1 MALRTMDAAV
11 VQKNSLRVDELLSK
25 LVSLEEQLASLKLQ
39 RKVRSSSPHHHQRSR
54 SRSKS
59 RRRYNPQGRY
69 CFYHFRFG
77 KKCLP
82 GRKFRLFVKD
92 RETGCQFLV
101 DSGADVSILPW
112 TKTKGECQASQ
123 YKLYAANGTEIP
135 TYGLK
140 ILTLDLG
147 LRRPFQWPFIIAKVE
162 RGIIGADFLQK
173 FQLLI
178 DLHNRKLIDGVT
190 NLSIKGEVATIQEN
204 NDLSTV
210 NRASK
215 YFNLLKLYPDLTK
228 PNLVN
233 RVVKHEVKHHV
244 LTTGQPVYS
253 KARQLAPDKLKLAK
267 QEFQFML
274 DNDIIR
280 PSKSQWASPL
290 HLVNKKDGT
299 LRPCGDYR
307 RLNAQTIPDRYPI
320 PRIEDF
326 NHILKDKKIFSKI
339 DLVKAYYQIPI
350 AEEDKEKTAITT
362 PFGLYEFNTMSFGLR
377 NAPSTFQRFITEVL
391 YGLDFVFPY
400 LDDVLVA
407 SSTEEEHSEHL
418 KMVFERFQQYGLRIN
433 VSKSVMG
440 AAQVEYLGFLI
451 TAEGSR
457 PLPEKDAAKTQAP
470 LHELLKGAKKKDRR
484 KVHWTDDTRRS
495 FEKCKTD
502 LAEAALLSFPRS
514 GLPLSLCTDASDFA
528 VGAVLQQL
536 ENERWKPIAFYSKK
550 LNETQTSCNIQH
562 VLGKDNVVA
571 DALSR
576 IHSISEI
583 NFEEIAEEQ
592 TTDEELQI
600 LLHNNSLKFKPSTLP
615 SGKKLWCD
623 ISTQKIRP
631 YIPQKFRFQIFQLI
645 HGLAHPG
652 IKSTVKL
659 MIEKYVWSDIK
670 KQVREWAKACI
681 RCQKCKVSRHTKSKL
696 GEFEQPDER
705 FSVVHIDLIGKLP
718 PSEGMQYC
726 LTCIDRFSCW
736 MEAIPIPEITA
747 EIVGRAFYEK
757 WICRFGVPAKIVTD
771 QGRQFE
777 AELFRSIAAIC
788 GAKVAHTTSYHP
800 QCNGKVERLHR
811 TLKGAIKAHNN
822 IRWTESLPTVLLGLR
837 AAIRPD
843 ISYTIAQM
851 VYDRLKPA
859 YLLAVDNQNEQTSV
873 GQKNEISNWK
883 ELSPM
888 PDEQSTTSCGRKI
901 KKPEDSSVTARKSGG
916 NSFNRRENV
925 FKCFYCGIQG
935 HRQAEC
941 RKKQRDERAARYQ
954 PPGETP
960 LAIILFHVTPVS
972 IGDVSIS
979 ENLLFATITQPPGI
993 RRYIKNFAK
1002 RALPLT
1008 NLLRKDTPFE
1018 WTSERQEA
1026 FDDIKKAILNL
1037 PVLALPDQNA
1047 ELQITTDASSRGIG
1061 AVLEQNILTLKPF
1074 LLGRKFKVFTD
1085 HKPLAGFLS
1094 DKNSSSKIL
1103 RWKLALEEFNYN
1115 IHYIRGSLNS
1125 VADHLSRYINN
1136 ITIALPDSKDL
1147 INMQREDSVL
1157 STIIQKIDQND
1168 VSPQISNYFIN
1179 GEGLLCHLSKR
1190 PSRSPRSNTTR
1201 KQVCI
1206 PHCLKAKIL
1215 ESVHSEYGGHLK
1227 FFKTYHRLSENF
1239 FWHNMYKDT
1248 KNFVRSCTICLSRKN
1263 AFKIP
1268 PAPHQ
1273 PVEQNT
1279 EPGETCHMD
1288 IFGPLKTTL
1297 KEHGRDIRLS
1307 YTYENNSDTPQNKYE
1322 YVEKLLPSLEH
1333 TFNKVLNNLKDQE
1346 ASHVELSTRV
1356 TKQHHYDYKIGSLCF
1371 IKTPNIKSNLSPKL
1385 RPKFEGPYRVI
1396 ERFSNVS
1403 YRVQHVEQLR
1413 KRFNTHV
1420 NRMIPFIKR
1429 FSYLHLNNLD
1439 DLQPDETEVKGIVPS
1454 PWYSLRARAG
1464 NSAR

>member
-1 MALRTMDAAV
+1 MKQHGVVHTNEKPYLCNICGVGFGRKDNRERHYLVHATEKPFKCDKCEMSYKQKRHLDKHYEIHLDETNTSIVKCQICERCFSSQKALGKHARQEHPELKECFVCDVCALITIRGVEVAANQGAATILRDDIASTISDSGRSASLVNAYSRAVSMSRKQIPAVDAA
-11 VQKNSLRVDELLSK
+11 
-25 LVSLEEQLASLKLQ
+25 ASPAADIL
-39 RKVRSSSPHHHQRSR
+39 
-54 SRSKS
+54 
-59 RRRYNPQGRY
+59 
-69 CFYHFRFG
+69 
-77 KKCLP
+77 

-112 TKTKGECQASQ
+112 TKTK
-123 YKLYAANGTEIP
+123 K
-135 TYGLK
+135 
-140 ILTLDLG
+140 
-147 LRRPFQWPFIIAKVE
+147 
-162 RGIIGADFLQK
+162 
-173 FQLLI
+173 LLI

-233 RVVKHEVKHHV
+233 RVVKHEVKHHI
-244 LTTGQPVYS
+244 LTTGQPIYS

-290 HLVNKKDGT
+290 HLVNKKGWHIKT
-299 LRPCGDYR
+299 MW
-307 RLNAQTIPDRYPI
+307 RLQATQRTDNTR
-320 PRIEDF
+320 
-326 NHILKDKKIFSKI
+326 S
-339 DLVKAYYQIPI
+339 IPI

-457 PLPEKDAAKTQAP
+457 PLPEKVQAIFNYKLPETIHDLRTFLGMINFYRRYLKDAAKTQAP

-550 LNETQTSCNIQH
+550 LNETQT
-562 VLGKDNVVA
+562 
-571 DALSR
+571 
-576 IHSISEI
+576 
-583 NFEEIAEEQ
+583 
-592 TTDEELQI
+592 
-600 LLHNNSLKFKPSTLP
+600 
-615 SGKKLWCD
+615 
-623 ISTQKIRP
+623 
-631 YIPQKFRFQIFQLI
+631 RFQIFQLI

-659 MIEKYVWSDIK
+659 MTEKYVWSDIK

-811 TLKGAIKAHNN
+811 TLKGAIKL
-822 IRWTESLPTVLLGLR
+822 T
-837 AAIRPD
+837 
-843 ISYTIAQM
+843 TIL
-851 VYDRLKPA
+851 D
-859 YLLAVDNQNEQTSV
+859 
-873 GQKNEISNWK
+873 GQSH
-883 ELSPM
+883 
-888 PDEQSTTSCGRKI
+888 
-901 KKPEDSSVTARKSGG
+901 
-916 NSFNRRENV
+916 
-925 FKCFYCGIQG
+925 Y
-935 HRQAEC
+935 
-941 RKKQRDERAARYQ
+941 
-954 PPGETP
+954 P
-960 LAIILFHVTPVS
+960 L
-972 IGDVSIS
+972 
-979 ENLLFATITQPPGI
+979 
-993 RRYIKNFAK
+993 
-1002 RALPLT
+1002 
-1008 NLLRKDTPFE
+1008 
-1018 WTSERQEA
+1018 
-1026 FDDIKKAILNL
+1026 
-1037 PVLALPDQNA
+1037 
-1047 ELQITTDASSRGIG
+1047 
-1061 AVLEQNILTLKPF
+1061 
-1074 LLGRKFKVFTD
+1074 
-1085 HKPLAGFLS
+1085 
-1094 DKNSSSKIL
+1094 
-1103 RWKLALEEFNYN
+1103 
-1115 IHYIRGSLNS
+1115 
-1125 VADHLSRYINN
+1125 
-1136 ITIALPDSKDL
+1136 
-1147 INMQREDSVL
+1147 
-1157 STIIQKIDQND
+1157 
-1168 VSPQISNYFIN
+1168 
-1179 GEGLLCHLSKR
+1179 C
-1190 PSRSPRSNTTR
+1190 
-1201 KQVCI
+1201 C
-1206 PHCLKAKIL
+1206 
-1215 ESVHSEYGGHLK
+1215 
-1227 FFKTYHRLSENF
+1227 
-1239 FWHNMYKDT
+1239 
-1248 KNFVRSCTICLSRKN
+1248 
-1263 AFKIP
+1263 
-1268 PAPHQ
+1268 
-1273 PVEQNT
+1273 
-1279 EPGETCHMD
+1279 
-1288 IFGPLKTTL
+1288 
-1297 KEHGRDIRLS
+1297 
-1307 YTYENNSDTPQNKYE
+1307 
-1322 YVEKLLPSLEH
+1322 
-1333 TFNKVLNNLKDQE
+1333 
-1346 ASHVELSTRV
+1346 
-1356 TKQHHYDYKIGSLCF
+1356 
-1371 IKTPNIKSNLSPKL
+1371 
-1385 RPKFEGPYRVI
+1385 
-1396 ERFSNVS
+1396 
-1403 YRVQHVEQLR
+1403 
-1413 KRFNTHV
+1413 
-1420 NRMIPFIKR
+1420 
-1429 FSYLHLNNLD
+1429 
-1439 DLQPDETEVKGIVPS
+1439 
-1454 PWYSLRARAG
+1454 
-1464 NSAR
+1464 

>member
-1 MALRTMDAAV
+1 MALRTIDAAV

-25 LVSLEEQLASLKLQ
+25 L
-39 RKVRSSSPHHHQRSR
+39 
-54 SRSKS
+54 
-59 RRRYNPQGRY
+59 
-69 CFYHFRFG
+69 
-77 KKCLP
+77 
-82 GRKFRLFVKD
+82 D

-190 NLSIKGEVATIQEN
+190 NLSIKGEVATIHKK

-233 RVVKHEVKHHV
+233 RVVKHEVKHHI

-253 KARQLAPDKLKLAK
+253 KARQLASDKLKLAK

-274 DNDIIR
+274 GNDIIR

-457 PLPEKDAAKTQAP
+457 PLPEKDVAKTQAP

-536 ENERWKPIAFYSKK
+536 ENKGWKPIAFYSKK
-550 LNETQTSCNIQH
+550 LNETQTRYSTYDRELLGIYLSVKHFKHLPEGNDFVIYTDHKPLIFAFKQKNEKAPPRQQRELQYISEFSCNIQH

-571 DALSR
+571 AALSR
-576 IHSISEI
+576 IDSISEI
-583 NFEEIAEEQ
+583 NFEAIAEEQ
-592 TTDEELQI
+592 NTDEELQQ

-623 ISTQKIRP
+623 TSTQNIRP

-659 MIEKYVWSDIK
+659 MTEKYVWSDIK

-705 FSVVHIDLIGKLP
+705 FSVVHIDLIRKLP
-718 PSEGMQYC
+718 PSEGMQNC
-726 LTCIDRFSCW
+726 LTCIDQFSCW

-757 WICRFGVPAKIVTD
+757 WICRFV
-771 QGRQFE
+771 
-777 AELFRSIAAIC
+777 C
-788 GAKVAHTTSYHP
+788 
-800 QCNGKVERLHR
+800 VEY
-811 TLKGAIKAHNN
+811 
-822 IRWTESLPTVLLGLR
+822 LP
-837 AAIRPD
+837 
-843 ISYTIAQM
+843 
-851 VYDRLKPA
+851 
-859 YLLAVDNQNEQTSV
+859 N
-873 GQKNEISNWK
+873 
-883 ELSPM
+883 
-888 PDEQSTTSCGRKI
+888 
-901 KKPEDSSVTARKSGG
+901 
-916 NSFNRRENV
+916 
-925 FKCFYCGIQG
+925 
-935 HRQAEC
+935 
-941 RKKQRDERAARYQ
+941 
-954 PPGETP
+954 
-960 LAIILFHVTPVS
+960 
-972 IGDVSIS
+972 
-979 ENLLFATITQPPGI
+979 
-993 RRYIKNFAK
+993 
-1002 RALPLT
+1002 
-1008 NLLRKDTPFE
+1008 
-1018 WTSERQEA
+1018 
-1026 FDDIKKAILNL
+1026 
-1037 PVLALPDQNA
+1037 
-1047 ELQITTDASSRGIG
+1047 
-1061 AVLEQNILTLKPF
+1061 
-1074 LLGRKFKVFTD
+1074 
-1085 HKPLAGFLS
+1085 
-1094 DKNSSSKIL
+1094 
-1103 RWKLALEEFNYN
+1103 
-1115 IHYIRGSLNS
+1115 
-1125 VADHLSRYINN
+1125 
-1136 ITIALPDSKDL
+1136 
-1147 INMQREDSVL
+1147 
-1157 STIIQKIDQND
+1157 
-1168 VSPQISNYFIN
+1168 
-1179 GEGLLCHLSKR
+1179 
-1190 PSRSPRSNTTR
+1190 
-1201 KQVCI
+1201 
-1206 PHCLKAKIL
+1206 
-1215 ESVHSEYGGHLK
+1215 
-1227 FFKTYHRLSENF
+1227 
-1239 FWHNMYKDT
+1239 
-1248 KNFVRSCTICLSRKN
+1248 
-1263 AFKIP
+1263 
-1268 PAPHQ
+1268 
-1273 PVEQNT
+1273 
-1279 EPGETCHMD
+1279 
-1288 IFGPLKTTL
+1288 
-1297 KEHGRDIRLS
+1297 
-1307 YTYENNSDTPQNKYE
+1307 
-1322 YVEKLLPSLEH
+1322 
-1333 TFNKVLNNLKDQE
+1333 
-1346 ASHVELSTRV
+1346 
-1356 TKQHHYDYKIGSLCF
+1356 
-1371 IKTPNIKSNLSPKL
+1371 
-1385 RPKFEGPYRVI
+1385 
-1396 ERFSNVS
+1396 
-1403 YRVQHVEQLR
+1403 
-1413 KRFNTHV
+1413 
-1420 NRMIPFIKR
+1420 
-1429 FSYLHLNNLD
+1429 
-1439 DLQPDETEVKGIVPS
+1439 
-1454 PWYSLRARAG
+1454 
-1464 NSAR
+1464 

>member
-1 MALRTMDAAV
+1 M
-11 VQKNSLRVDELLSK
+11 
-25 LVSLEEQLASLKLQ
+25 
-39 RKVRSSSPHHHQRSR
+39 
-54 SRSKS
+54 
-59 RRRYNPQGRY
+59 
-69 CFYHFRFG
+69 
-77 KKCLP
+77 
-82 GRKFRLFVKD
+82 
-92 RETGCQFLV
+92 
-101 DSGADVSILPW
+101 
-112 TKTKGECQASQ
+112 KGECQASQ
-123 YKLYAANGTEIP
+123 YKLYAANGNEIP

-147 LRRPFQWPFIIAKVE
+147 LRRPFQWPFIIAKVK

-190 NLSIKGEVATIQEN
+190 NLSIKGEVATIQES

-215 YFNLLKLYPDLTK
+215 YFNLLKSYPDLTK

-233 RVVKHEVKHHV
+233 RAVKHGVKHHI

-326 NHILKDKKIFSKI
+326 NYILKDKKIFSKI

-362 PFGLYEFNTMSFGLR
+362 PFDSYEFNTMSFGLR

-407 SSTEEEHSEHL
+407 SFTEEEHSEHL

-440 AAQVEYLGFLI
+440 SAQVEYLGFLI

-514 GLPLSLCTDASDFA
+514 KLPLSLCTDASDFA

-536 ENERWKPIAFYSKK
+536 ENE
-550 LNETQTSCNIQH
+550 
-562 VLGKDNVVA
+562 

-576 IHSISEI
+576 IDSISEI

-592 TTDEELQI
+592 TTDEELQQ
-600 LLHNNSLKFKPSTLP
+600 LLHNNFLKFKPSTLP

-659 MIEKYVWSDIK
+659 MTEKYVWSDIK

-696 GEFEQPDER
+696 LEFEQPDER

-726 LTCIDRFSCW
+726 LICIDRFSCW

-757 WICRFGVPAKIVTD
+757 WICMFGVPAKLVTD

-777 AELFRSIAAIC
+777 AELFRSIAAVC
-788 GAKVAHTTSYHP
+788 GAKVDHTTSYHP

-811 TLKGAIKAHNN
+811 TLKSAIKAHNN
-822 IRWTESLPTVLLGLR
+822 IRWTESL
-837 AAIRPD
+837 
-843 ISYTIAQM
+843 
-851 VYDRLKPA
+851 
-859 YLLAVDNQNEQTSV
+859 YLL
-873 GQKNEISNWK
+873 
-883 ELSPM
+883 
-888 PDEQSTTSCGRKI
+888 C
-901 KKPEDSSVTARKSGG
+901 
-916 NSFNRRENV
+916 
-925 FKCFYCGIQG
+925 C
-935 HRQAEC
+935 
-941 RKKQRDERAARYQ
+941 
-954 PPGETP
+954 
-960 LAIILFHVTPVS
+960 
-972 IGDVSIS
+972 
-979 ENLLFATITQPPGI
+979 
-993 RRYIKNFAK
+993 
-1002 RALPLT
+1002 
-1008 NLLRKDTPFE
+1008 
-1018 WTSERQEA
+1018 
-1026 FDDIKKAILNL
+1026 
-1037 PVLALPDQNA
+1037 
-1047 ELQITTDASSRGIG
+1047 
-1061 AVLEQNILTLKPF
+1061 
-1074 LLGRKFKVFTD
+1074 
-1085 HKPLAGFLS
+1085 
-1094 DKNSSSKIL
+1094 
-1103 RWKLALEEFNYN
+1103 
-1115 IHYIRGSLNS
+1115 
-1125 VADHLSRYINN
+1125 
-1136 ITIALPDSKDL
+1136 
-1147 INMQREDSVL
+1147 
-1157 STIIQKIDQND
+1157 
-1168 VSPQISNYFIN
+1168 
-1179 GEGLLCHLSKR
+1179 
-1190 PSRSPRSNTTR
+1190 
-1201 KQVCI
+1201 
-1206 PHCLKAKIL
+1206 
-1215 ESVHSEYGGHLK
+1215 
-1227 FFKTYHRLSENF
+1227 
-1239 FWHNMYKDT
+1239 
-1248 KNFVRSCTICLSRKN
+1248 
-1263 AFKIP
+1263 
-1268 PAPHQ
+1268 
-1273 PVEQNT
+1273 
-1279 EPGETCHMD
+1279 
-1288 IFGPLKTTL
+1288 
-1297 KEHGRDIRLS
+1297 
-1307 YTYENNSDTPQNKYE
+1307 
-1322 YVEKLLPSLEH
+1322 
-1333 TFNKVLNNLKDQE
+1333 
-1346 ASHVELSTRV
+1346 
-1356 TKQHHYDYKIGSLCF
+1356 
-1371 IKTPNIKSNLSPKL
+1371 
-1385 RPKFEGPYRVI
+1385 
-1396 ERFSNVS
+1396 
-1403 YRVQHVEQLR
+1403 
-1413 KRFNTHV
+1413 
-1420 NRMIPFIKR
+1420 
-1429 FSYLHLNNLD
+1429 
-1439 DLQPDETEVKGIVPS
+1439 
-1454 PWYSLRARAG
+1454 
-1464 NSAR
+1464 

>member
-1 MALRTMDAAV
+1 MAPRTMDAAV
-11 VQKNSLRVDELLSK
+11 VQKGSLRVDELLSK
-25 LVSLEEQLASLKLQ
+25 LVSLEEPLASLKLQ
-39 RKVRSSSPHHHQRSR
+39 RKVQSSRPHHHQRSR

-59 RRRYNPQGRY
+59 RRRYNPQGKY
-69 CFYHFRFG
+69 CYYHFRFG

-112 TKTKGECQASQ
+112 KKTKGECQASQ
-123 YKLYAANGTEIP
+123 YKLYAANGTEIA

-140 ILTLDLG
+140 ILTLDLD
-147 LRRPFQWPFIIAKVE
+147 LRRPFQWPFIIAKVK

-204 NDLSTV
+204 NDLSTI

-215 YFNLLKLYPDLTK
+215 YFNLLKSYPDLTK

-233 RVVKHEVKHHV
+233 RVVKHRVKHHI

-253 KARQLAPDKLKLAK
+253 KARQLASDKSKLAK

-290 HLVNKKDGT
+290 HLVNKMDGT
-299 LRPCGDYR
+299 LRPCSDYR

-326 NHILKDKKIFSKI
+326 NHILKDKKIFLKI
-339 DLVKAYYQIPI
+339 YLVKAYYQIPI

-362 PFGLYEFNTMSFGLR
+362 PFGLYEFSTMSFGLR

-400 LDDVLVA
+400 LDDVLVD

-418 KMVFERFQQYGLRIN
+418 KMVFERFQQYGIRIN

-451 TAEGSR
+451 TTEGSR
-457 PLPEKDAAKTQAP
+457 PLPEKVQAIVNYKLPETIHDLRTFQGMINFYRRYLKDAAKTQAP

-502 LAEAALLSFPRS
+502 LAEAALLSFLRS
-514 GLPLSLCTDASDFA
+514 GDYPYHFA
-528 VGAVLQQL
+528 EMHQIFCCGRSTPAV
-536 ENERWKPIAFYSKK
+536 RKRGI
-550 LNETQTSCNIQH
+550 
-562 VLGKDNVVA
+562 D
-571 DALSR
+571 
-576 IHSISEI
+576 SISEI

-592 TTDEELQI
+592 TTDEELQQ
-600 LLHNNSLKFKPSTLP
+600 LLLSNSLKFKPSTLP

-623 ISTQKIRP
+623 TSTQKIRP

-659 MIEKYVWSDIK
+659 MTEKYVSSDIK

-757 WICRFGVPAKIVTD
+757 WISRFGVPAKLVTD

-788 GAKVAHTTSYHP
+788 GAKVVHTTSYHP

-851 VYDRLKPA
+851 VYGTSIKLPGEFCDPPTINMDPQNFVAKLQQHMAELKP
-859 YLLAVDNQNEQTSV
+859 LKSPSNRKQNIFV
-873 GQKNEISNWK
+873 HKDLK
-883 ELSPM
+883 
-888 PDEQSTTSCGRKI
+888 SC
-901 KKPEDSSVTARKSGG
+901 SH
-916 NSFNRRENV
+916 V
-925 FKCFYCGIQG
+925 FICID
-935 HRQAEC
+935 R
-941 RKKQRDERAARYQ
+941 
-954 PPGETP
+954 
-960 LAIILFHVTPVS
+960 V
-972 IGDVSIS
+972 
-979 ENLLFATITQPPGI
+979 
-993 RRYIKNFAK
+993 
-1002 RALPLT
+1002 
-1008 NLLRKDTPFE
+1008 
-1018 WTSERQEA
+1018 
-1026 FDDIKKAILNL
+1026 KKA
-1037 PVLALPDQNA
+1037 
-1047 ELQITTDASSRGIG
+1047 
-1061 AVLEQNILTLKPF
+1061 
-1074 LLGRKFKVFTD
+1074 
-1085 HKPLAGFLS
+1085 
-1094 DKNSSSKIL
+1094 
-1103 RWKLALEEFNYN
+1103 
-1115 IHYIRGSLNS
+1115 
-1125 VADHLSRYINN
+1125 
-1136 ITIALPDSKDL
+1136 
-1147 INMQREDSVL
+1147 
-1157 STIIQKIDQND
+1157 
-1168 VSPQISNYFIN
+1168 
-1179 GEGLLCHLSKR
+1179 
-1190 PSRSPRSNTTR
+1190 
-1201 KQVCI
+1201 
-1206 PHCLKAKIL
+1206 L
-1215 ESVHSEYGGHLK
+1215 ESPY
-1227 FFKTYHRLSENF
+1227 
-1239 FWHNMYKDT
+1239 
-1248 KNFVRSCTICLSRKN
+1248 
-1263 AFKIP
+1263 
-1268 PAPHQ
+1268 
-1273 PVEQNT
+1273 
-1279 EPGETCHMD
+1279 
-1288 IFGPLKTTL
+1288 
-1297 KEHGRDIRLS
+1297 
-1307 YTYENNSDTPQNKYE
+1307 
-1322 YVEKLLPSLEH
+1322 
-1333 TFNKVLNNLKDQE
+1333 
-1346 ASHVELSTRV
+1346 
-1356 TKQHHYDYKIGSLCF
+1356 
-1371 IKTPNIKSNLSPKL
+1371 
-1385 RPKFEGPYRVI
+1385 EGPYT
-1396 ERFSNVS
+1396 
-1403 YRVQHVEQLR
+1403 VQ
-1413 KRFNTHV
+1413 K
-1420 NRMIPFIKR
+1420 
-1429 FSYLHLNNLD
+1429 
-1439 DLQPDETEVKGIVPS
+1439 
-1454 PWYSLRARAG
+1454 
-1464 NSAR
+1464 